1 MNTEFILVRQ
11 EGGFAPASTQD
22 AGSPGA
28 QNGAGDG
35 TTGTANQTAPS
46 PGGGGGWMI
55 LVLMFVFVYFF
66 LIRPERKRQ
75 RAAAELRSALKKGD
89 KVVTAGGMHA
99 SVAALDDH
107 TVTLKV
113 DDGTRIKFDRNSI
126 VRVASDP
133 KEKAEEAVK
142 S

>member
-1 MNTEFILVRQ
+1 MHSEFHLIRQ
-11 EGGFAPASTQD
+11 EGGFAPASSLDGAAATTQD
-22 AGSPGA
+22 DGGTAGT
-28 QNGAGDG
+28 G
-35 TTGTANQTAPS
+35 TTPPPT
-46 PGGGGGWMI
+46 GGGGWMI

-99 SVAALDDH
+99 TIAALDENS
-107 TVTLKV
+107 VTLKV
-113 DDGTRIKFDRNSI
+113 DDNTRIRFDRNAI
-126 VRVASDP
+126 VRVASEP
-133 KEKAEEAVK
+133 EKTDGAK